1 MQITHVKSNT
11 VADATGTVT
20 FWNGTTTGS
29 IAATNAVRPSDWNSQ
44 HALQFTLAGNTTGN
58 STVSGT
64 NVIFNGAGGISI
76 GGSNGSLMISG
87 PSGGAAGS
95 MSAWRPFELGNNTT
109 FSALGQNTIYLQH
122 FIPDENVAFSNME
135 FWGRGSFASSTNN
148 NSNVMTIRYGL
159 YSQETG
165 ANSTRMT
172 LAGSSSV
179 LFTSAYSSSTSAAMT
194 FSGNGSSYTTGTN
207 NTSVLTNAS
216 GPNHYYFPFVS
227 TLSSNVKYAVGL
239 HVSTAGATNA
249 GQWQPLQMSMINSR
263 SFGDVRVNG
272 LTAPNVS
279 KIGDREMATYGTTS
293 GSLVGSYATSQ
304 LGIAISRM
312 VMYVQFE
319 D

>member
-109 FSALGQNTIYLQH
+109 YSALGQSTIYLQH
-122 FIPDENVAFSNME
+122 FIPDENVVFSNME
-135 FWGRGSFASSTNN
+135 FWGRGTFASSTNN
-148 NSNVMTIRYGL
+148 NSYVNTIFYGL
-159 YSQETG
+159 YSQQTG
-165 ANSTRMT
+165 TNSTRMS
-172 LAGSSSV
+172 LHASSSV
-179 LFTSAYSSSTSAAMT
+179 AFTSAYSSNTSAAMT
-194 FSGNGSSYTTGTN
+194 FVGGGSTFTTGAGG
-207 NTSVLTNAS
+207 TSVLTIAS
-216 GPNHYYFPFVS
+216 GPNHYYFPIVG
-227 TLSSNVKYAVGL
+227 TISSNVKYAAALLVLSGG
-239 HVSTAGATNA
+239 VTNA
-249 GQWQPLQMSMINSR
+249 GGWQPLHLSIQNSR
-263 SFGDVRVNG
+263 SHGVMKPSGV
-272 LTAPNVS
+272 TAPNVS
-279 KIGDREMATYGTTS
+279 RVGDREMATYGTQTA
-293 GSLVGSYATSQ
+293 SLLGSYATSQ

-312 VMYVQFE
+312 NLYVQFE